1 MATKDDTSTP
11 RRSPRKASQDDAAP
25 VAAPTAAPDSPP
37 PVPPPRTL
45 EEALINV
52 RKLMLEIRGVL
63 HCLSEVLLYAD
74 DGDSVMHAE
83 VAQAVR
89 DWAAEAAAELDLAK
103 LKPLIDAI
111 RERSDKSPGE
121 GGSTPSTPEVY
132 QVREPTPV
140 YRAA

>member
-11 RRSPRKASQDDAAP
+11 RRSPRKAPQND
-25 VAAPTAAPDSPP
+25 AAPTAAPDSPP
-37 PVPPPRTL
+37 PVTPPRTL
-45 EEALINV
+45 EEALTNV

-74 DGDSVMHAE
+74 DDDSVMHAE

-111 RERSDKSPGE
+111 RERSDKSSGE
-121 GGSTPSTPEVY
+121 GGSAPSTPEVY

>member
-11 RRSPRKASQDDAAP
+11 RRSPRKAPQND
-25 VAAPTAAPDSPP
+25 AAPTAAPDSPP
-37 PVPPPRTL
+37 PVTPPRTL

-111 RERSDKSPGE
+111 RERSDKSSGE
-121 GGSTPSTPEVY
+121 GGSTPSTPEIY

>member
-11 RRSPRKASQDDAAP
+11 RRSPRKAPQNDAAP
-25 VAAPTAAPDSPP
+25 TVAPDSPP
-37 PVPPPRTL
+37 PVTPPRTL
-45 EEALINV
+45 EEALTNV

-74 DGDSVMHAE
+74 NDDSVMHAE

-89 DWAAEAAAELDLAK
+89 DWSAEAAAELDLAK

-111 RERSDKSPGE
+111 RERSDKSSGE
-121 GGSTPSTPEVY
+121 GGSAPSTPEVY

>member
-11 RRSPRKASQDDAAP
+11 RRSPRKAPQND
-25 VAAPTAAPDSPP
+25 AAPTAAPDSPP
-37 PVPPPRTL
+37 PVTPPRTL
-45 EEALINV
+45 EEALTNV

-111 RERSDKSPGE
+111 RERSDKSSGE
-121 GGSTPSTPEVY
+121 GGSAPSTPEVY

>member
-11 RRSPRKASQDDAAP
+11 RRSPRKAPQND
-25 VAAPTAAPDSPP
+25 AAPTAAPDSPP
-37 PVPPPRTL
+37 PVTPPRTL

-111 RERSDKSPGE
+111 RERSDKSSGE
-121 GGSTPSTPEVY
+121 GGSAPSTPEVY

>member
-11 RRSPRKASQDDAAP
+11 RRSPRKAPQND
-25 VAAPTAAPDSPP
+25 AAPTAAPDSPP
-37 PVPPPRTL
+37 PVTPPRTL

-74 DGDSVMHAE
+74 DDDSVMHAE

-89 DWAAEAAAELDLAK
+89 DWSAEAAAELDLAK

-111 RERSDKSPGE
+111 RERSDKSSGE
-121 GGSTPSTPEVY
+121 GGSAPSTPEVY

-140 YRAA
+140 

>member
-11 RRSPRKASQDDAAP
+11 RRSPRKAPQND
-25 VAAPTAAPDSPP
+25 AAPTAAPDSPP
-37 PVPPPRTL
+37 PVTPPRTL

-74 DGDSVMHAE
+74 DDDSVMHAE

-111 RERSDKSPGE
+111 RERSDKSSGE
-121 GGSTPSTPEVY
+121 GGSAPSTPEVY